1 MTDMTEAK
9 QQGAGV
15 SASLQGRVFRP
26 TTAGELAE
34 AVELAMDYRG
44 DVTLELASG
53 EMIEGYLFNRE
64 RGGENPWVEIFP
76 VGVSSVRQIPY
87 ALIRAIAFTGKD
99 AADGKSWEAWVS
111 KKEAERKAEAKRI
124 EEDARNRG
132 LL

>member
-1 MTDMTEAK
+1 MTDA
-9 QQGAGV
+9 QQQAEGA

-26 TTAGELAE
+26 ATVKELAE
-34 AVELAMDYRG
+34 VVELAMDYRG

-53 EMIEGYLFNRE
+53 EMVEGYLFNRE
-64 RGGENPWVEIFP
+64 SGGENPWVEIFP
-76 VGVSSVRQIPY
+76 VGASSVRQIPY
-87 ALIRAIAFTGKD
+87 ALIRALAFTGED

-111 KKEAERKAEAKRI
+111 KKESERKAEAKRI